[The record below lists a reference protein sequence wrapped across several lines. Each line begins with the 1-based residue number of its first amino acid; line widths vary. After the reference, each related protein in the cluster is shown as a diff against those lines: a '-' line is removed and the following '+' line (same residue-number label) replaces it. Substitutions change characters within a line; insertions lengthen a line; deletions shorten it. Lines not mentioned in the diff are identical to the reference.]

1 MQSAK
6 KENKLDYEKPNLLIT
21 LLSFSDV
28 ISTSTD
34 DEVNLE
40 SDGWT

>member
-6 KENKLDYEKPNLLIT
+6 KENKLDYENPNLLIT
-21 LLSFSDV
+21 LFSFSDV
-28 ISTSTD
+28 ISTSTGE
-34 DEVNLE
+34 EVDLE